1 MRGRPSEMPGSSGV
15 VGVSGDQRHGF
26 ATVNGGSPAVLPP
39 APPGP
44 YSSASAARI
53 SRARQGTSS
62 VEVRDP
68 LNLPADT
75 CYNKTIDPQWP
86 RGRGDGPA
94 FPGPG
99 HARQAAARAPSPAG
113 SRAPATV
120 PPCRAATPH
129 LPGAPRGGRVQRV
142 DFLAQRP
149 RLRRRDG
156 AAARPPLAHGLRDVA
171 RRLLRA
177 AHRPGGGPAAG
188 RGLTGALAA

>member
-1 MRGRPSEMPGSSGV
+1 MSGSSGV
-15 VGVSGDQRHGF
+15 VGVSGDERHGF
-26 ATVNGGSPAVLPP
+26 ATVNGEGRPAVLPP
-39 APPGP
+39 APTAL

-68 LNLPADT
+68 LNLPEDT
-75 CYNKTIDPQWP
+75 CYNKTIVTQWP

-94 FPGPG
+94 FPGSG

-113 SRAPATV
+113 SRAPAAG

-142 DFLAQRP
+142 GFLAQRP

-156 AAARPPLAHGLRDVA
+156 AAARPAAAHGLRDVA
-171 RRLLRA
+171 RGLLRA
-177 AHRPGGGPAAG
+177 TDRPGGGPAAG
-188 RGLTGALAA
+188 RGLAGALAA